1 METIATLNNTT
12 GALKEDPG
20 PHGNSPRFRAV
31 RSENQA
37 HHHPISGLSSSDQIR
52 WKVPGTFPQGKMY
65 TQEENGK
72 IDRMV
77 TSTL

>member
-20 PHGNSPRFRAV
+20 PPGNSLRFRAV
-31 RSENQA
+31 HSEDQA
-37 HHHPISGLSSSDQIR
+37 HHHPISGLSSSDRIK
-52 WKVPGTFPQGKMY
+52 WKVPGTFPQGKTY

-72 IDRMV
+72 TDRMV
-77 TSTL
+77 TSIL